1 MSLDSL
7 LVSSIMSS
15 DVKTENE
22 NENIMAVCKVMRDN
36 KIGCV
41 VVIKMQN
48 KAKIPVGIITER
60 DIVNIL
66 GKLTI
71 DFRTPLS
78 SFMSKPIISIQS
90 NCSIR
95 NAMQLMNSNNIRRLV
110 VVDANN
116 KLVGIITEK
125 DIFRQIARNPT
136 MVTDF
141 VGENYPV
148 QHREIYER
156 FTEYMLDLLPKL

>member
-7 LVSSIMSS
+7 LVSSVMTT

-36 KIGCV
+36 NIGCV
-41 VVIKMQN
+41 VVIKVQN
-48 KAKIPVGIITER
+48 TEKIPIGIITER
-60 DIVNIL
+60 DIVNVL

-71 DFRTPLS
+71 EFRTPLS
-78 SFMSKPIISIQS
+78 SFMSKPIISIQPKR
-90 NCSIR
+90 SIR
-95 NAMQLMNSNNIRRLV
+95 EAIQLMNSNNIRRLV
-110 VVDANN
+110 VVDENN

-125 DIFRQIARNPT
+125 DIFRQIATSPS

-141 VGENYPV
+141 VGGNYPIE
-148 QHREIYER
+148 HREVYQR
-156 FTEYMLDLLPKL
+156 FTDYIFDLLPKL

>member
-7 LVSSIMSS
+7 LVSSVMTT

-22 NENIMAVCKVMRDN
+22 NENIMAVCKGMRDN
-36 KIGCV
+36 NIGCV

-48 KAKIPVGIITER
+48 KEKIPVGIITER

-66 GKLTI
+66 GKLAI

-78 SFMSKPIISIQS
+78 SFMSKPIISIQP

-95 NAMQLMNSNNIRRLV
+95 EAIQLMNSNNIRRLV
-110 VVDANN
+110 VVDTNN

-125 DIFRQIARNPT
+125 DIFRQIARSPS

-141 VGENYPV
+141 VGENYPLE
-148 QHREIYER
+148 HREVYER
-156 FTEYMLDLLPKL
+156 FTGYIFDLLPKL

>member
-7 LVSSIMSS
+7 LVSSVMTS

-22 NENIMAVCKVMRDN
+22 NENIMTVCKVMRDN
-36 KIGCV
+36 NIGCV

-48 KAKIPVGIITER
+48 KEKIPVGIITER

-66 GKLTI
+66 GKLAI

-78 SFMSKPIISIQS
+78 SFMIKPIISIQS

-95 NAMQLMNSNNIRRLV
+95 EAIQLMNSNNIRRLV
-110 VVDANN
+110 VIGANN
-116 KLVGIITEK
+116 KLAGIITEK
-125 DIFRQIARNPT
+125 GVFRQIARNPT
-136 MVTDF
+136 MVTYF
-141 VGENYPV
+141 VGQNYPLE
-148 QHREIYER
+148 HREVYER
-156 FTEYMLDLLPKL
+156 FTEYMFDLLPKL

>member
-1 MSLDSL
+1 
-7 LVSSIMSS
+7 
-15 DVKTENE
+15 
-22 NENIMAVCKVMRDN
+22 MRDN
-36 KIGCV
+36 NIGCV

-48 KAKIPVGIITER
+48 KEKIPVGIITER

-66 GKLTI
+66 GKLAI

-90 NCSIR
+90 NCSNREAI
-95 NAMQLMNSNNIRRLV
+95 QLMNSNNIRRLV
-110 VVDANN
+110 VIDANN
-116 KLVGIITEK
+116 KMAGIITEK

-141 VGENYPV
+141 VDQNYPLE
-148 QHREIYER
+148 HREVYER
-156 FTEYMLDLLPKL
+156 FTEYMFDLLPKL

>member
-7 LVSSIMSS
+7 LVSSVMTS
-15 DVKTENE
+15 DVKTENK
-22 NENIMAVCKVMRDN
+22 NENIMTVCKVMRDN
-36 KIGCV
+36 NIGCV

-48 KAKIPVGIITER
+48 KEKIPVGIITER

-66 GKLTI
+66 GKLAI

-95 NAMQLMNSNNIRRLV
+95 EAIQLMNSNNIRRLV
-110 VVDANN
+110 VIDANN
-116 KLVGIITEK
+116 KLAGIITEK

-141 VGENYPV
+141 VGQNYPLE
-148 QHREIYER
+148 HREVYER
-156 FTEYMLDLLPKL
+156 FTEYMFDLLPKL

>member
-7 LVSSIMSS
+7 LVSSVMTS

-22 NENIMAVCKVMRDN
+22 NENIMTVCKVMRDN
-36 KIGCV
+36 NIGCV

-48 KAKIPVGIITER
+48 KEKIPVGIITER

-66 GKLTI
+66 GKLAI

-95 NAMQLMNSNNIRRLV
+95 EAIQLMNSNNIRRLV
-110 VVDANN
+110 VIDANN
-116 KLVGIITEK
+116 KLAGIITEK

-141 VGENYPV
+141 VGQNYPLE
-148 QHREIYER
+148 HREVYER
-156 FTEYMLDLLPKL
+156 FTEYMFDLLPKL

>member
-7 LVSSIMSS
+7 LVSSVMTN

-22 NENIMAVCKVMRDN
+22 NENIMTVCKVMRDN
-36 KIGCV
+36 NIGCV
-41 VVIKMQN
+41 VVVEIQN
-48 KAKIPVGIITER
+48 KEKIPVGIITER

-66 GKLTI
+66 GKLAI

-78 SFMSKPIISIQS
+78 SLMSKPIISIQF

-95 NAMQLMNSNNIRRLV
+95 EAIQLMNSTNIRRLV

-125 DIFRQIARNPT
+125 DIFRQIAKNAS

-141 VGENYPV
+141 LGENYPLE
-148 QHREIYER
+148 HREVYER
-156 FTEYMLDLLPKL
+156 FTDHIFDLLPKL

>member
-1 MSLDSL
+1 
-7 LVSSIMSS
+7 
-15 DVKTENE
+15 
-22 NENIMAVCKVMRDN
+22 MRDN
-36 KIGCV
+36 NIGCV

-48 KAKIPVGIITER
+48 KEKIPVGIITER

-66 GKLTI
+66 GKLAI

-78 SFMSKPIISIQS
+78 SFMSKPIISIQP

-95 NAMQLMNSNNIRRLV
+95 EAIQLMNSNNIRRLV
-110 VVDANN
+110 VVDTNN

-125 DIFRQIARNPT
+125 DIFRQIARSPS

-141 VGENYPV
+141 VGENYPLE
-148 QHREIYER
+148 HREVYER
-156 FTEYMLDLLPKL
+156 FTGYIFDLLPKL

>member
-7 LVSSIMSS
+7 LVSSVMTS
-15 DVKTENE
+15 DVKTANE
-22 NENIMAVCKVMRDN
+22 NENIMTVCKVMRDN
-36 KIGCV
+36 NIGCV

-48 KAKIPVGIITER
+48 KEKIPVGIITER

-66 GKLTI
+66 GKLAI

-95 NAMQLMNSNNIRRLV
+95 EAIQLMNSNNIRRLV
-110 VVDANN
+110 VIDANN
-116 KLVGIITEK
+116 KLAGIITEK
-125 DIFRQIARNPT
+125 GVFRQIARNPT

-141 VGENYPV
+141 VGQNYPLE
-148 QHREIYER
+148 HREVYER
-156 FTEYMLDLLPKL
+156 FTEYMFDLLPKL

>member
-7 LVSSIMSS
+7 LVSSVMTN

-22 NENIMAVCKVMRDN
+22 NENIIAVCKVMRDN
-36 KIGCV
+36 NIGCV
-41 VVIKMQN
+41 VVIKKQN
-48 KAKIPVGIITER
+48 KEKIPVGIITER

-66 GKLTI
+66 GKLAI

-78 SFMSKPIISIQS
+78 SFMSKPIISIRPKR
-90 NCSIR
+90 SIR
-95 NAMQLMNSNNIRRLV
+95 EAIQLMNSNNIRRLV
-110 VVDANN
+110 VIDANN

-125 DIFRQIARNPT
+125 DIFRQIATSPS

-141 VGENYPV
+141 VGGNYPIE
-148 QHREIYER
+148 HREVYQR
-156 FTEYMLDLLPKL
+156 FTDYIFDLLPKL